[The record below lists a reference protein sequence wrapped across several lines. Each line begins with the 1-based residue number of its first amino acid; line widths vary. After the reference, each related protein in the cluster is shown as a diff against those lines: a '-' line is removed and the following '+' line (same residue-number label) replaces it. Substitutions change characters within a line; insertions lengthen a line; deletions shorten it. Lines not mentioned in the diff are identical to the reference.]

1 MLGSLP
7 SAIQGTC
14 AEIGSDRACGTRP
27 SRGQTAD
34 ATRGRE
40 DSRRPWRAPSRI
52 GRMAAM
58 PLPRVLIAS
67 APHADTFGYSMPPPG
82 LLRLGGELERC
93 GLPLRLEL
101 DDLAF
106 RLAADELP
114 GAPPESA
121 ADAEGDRL
129 RDGTVAHL
137 LRNGP
142 PEVLG
147 LSVMGANLPIALAVA
162 EQVRARAP
170 RTRVVLGGPGTTGID
185 VALLERFDF
194 VDAIVRGE
202 GERTCPELLAAL
214 LAEPAGSGAP
224 TTADLSP
231 IDGLTWRAPDG
242 RVVRNADRALLPDLA
257 EVADYAWH
265 LLPPLEAYKRVTGA
279 ADGLVPI
286 DSGRGCVYDCA
297 FCTIGRSWSRRSRPL
312 PAARLAE
319 EIAAVGRMPAGKQA
333 YLCHDLFGA
342 DRKHALALCAEL
354 RARRIDVPWEVRARA
369 DHLDGELIQA
379 MGAAGCYRVLLGIE
393 SADGAV
399 RNASQKRMDADFD
412 VLGKVEQLLAAGIT
426 PILSLIL
433 GLPGE
438 TDVELDATLELCV
451 QSSLRG
457 GVNLSLHLVNP
468 QPGCGLGEAEGARS
482 RPVEGIAPDMALGTG
497 HTPAERALIE
507 AHPDLFST
515 FALLTGLPG
524 GEARLRELHR
534 FSAELAPLLMR
545 LPRAFAAVQRQ
556 SGRTALELARDW
568 LASGLSFEGFAL
580 RSGDEL
586 VRAALDWDQALL
598 RAAADAR
605 PTADDRMRPAGERF
619 RLPCSPK
626 DLRAWLTG
634 ERERPATG
642 APRAV
647 WVVGEGARVLTLA
660 VSSDVERILDLLGP
674 EGRTLDELEA
684 QPGLAGACS
693 RLAELG
699 LLLAPRSPAEQ
710 R

>member
-1 MLGSLP
+1 MS
-7 SAIQGTC
+7 
-14 AEIGSDRACGTRP
+14 
-27 SRGQTAD
+27 
-34 ATRGRE
+34 
-40 DSRRPWRAPSRI
+40 
-52 GRMAAM
+52 
-58 PLPRVLIAS
+58 LPRVLIAS

-82 LLRLGGELERC
+82 LLRLGGELERR

-106 RLAADELP
+106 RLAAGHLP
-114 GAPPESA
+114 GAPPEC
-121 ADAEGDRL
+121 AEDRDTDRL
-129 RDGTVAHL
+129 LDGTVAHL
-137 LRNGP
+137 LRDGA

-162 EQVRARAP
+162 GRVRQTAP
-170 RTRVVLGGPGTTGID
+170 EVRLVLGGPGTTGID
-185 VALLERFDF
+185 QALMERFPF
-194 VDAIVRGE
+194 LDAIVRGE
-202 GERTCPELLAAL
+202 GECSVPELLSAWVG
-214 LAEPAGSGAP
+214 PGADARA
-224 TTADLSP
+224 ADLSP
-231 IDGLTWRAPDG
+231 IDGLTWRRPDG
-242 RVVRNADRALLPDLA
+242 SVERNADRALLPDLS

-265 LLPPLEAYKRVTGA
+265 LLPPLEDYKRVTGA
-279 ADGLVPI
+279 EDGLVPL

-312 PAARLAE
+312 PPERLAE

-342 DRKHALALCAEL
+342 DRKHALALCDEL
-354 RARRIDVPWEVRARA
+354 RERGVDVPWEVRARA
-369 DHLDGELIQA
+369 DHLDGELIAA

-399 RNASQKRMDADFD
+399 RNTSDKRMAPEFD
-412 VLGKVEQLLAAGIT
+412 VLGKVEELLAAGVT

-438 TDVELDATLELCV
+438 TDAELDATLELCV

-534 FSAELAPLLMR
+534 FSTELAPLLMR
-545 LPRAFAAVQRQ
+545 LPRTFAAIQRVAGQ
-556 SGRTALELARDW
+556 SALELARAW
-568 LASGLSFEGFAL
+568 LSSGLSFEGYAARL
-580 RSGDEL
+580 DHDL
-586 VRAALDWDQALL
+586 VQAALHWDQAQL
-598 RAAADAR
+598 RAAAGVGA
-605 PTADDRMRPAGERF
+605 ADPDRVRPAGERF
-619 RLPCSPK
+619 QLPCDPRE
-626 DLRAWLTG
+626 LRTWLFGG
-634 ERERPATG
+634 EEQPTLG
-642 APRAV
+642 TPRAV
-647 WVVGEGARVLTLA
+647 CVVGEGLRVRTLA
-660 VSSDVERILDLLGP
+660 LSPDVERVLDLLGSD
-674 EGRTLDELEA
+674 GRSLRDLEA
-684 QPGLAGACS
+684 QPGLARACAQ
-693 RLAELG
+693 LADRG
-699 LLLAPRSPAEQ
+699 LLLAPPSFGQ